1 MENNN
6 NNSLLGN
13 HEQMDSEGRFEDLD
27 KRLTEIQGRI
37 KMKKYIH
44 ETPVKNLISDC
55 EKLIK
60 DNIENFDKEANLDD
74 QELENLKKGTKNL
87 KSFLRALQLDPTH
100 QSEKLYNK
108 GFKKS

>member
-1 MENNN
+1 MDTN

-27 KRLTEIQGRI
+27 KRLTEVKNRI
-37 KMKKYIH
+37 DRKKYIH
-44 ETPVKNLISDC
+44 ETKVNTLIGDC

-60 DNIENFDKEANLDD
+60 DNIENFDKDANLDD

-108 GFKKS
+108 VFKKS